1 MVAESH
7 RKRSF
12 RGIGRFHVGNL
23 MSKQIIGDEALS
35 AAPATDSS
43 GEAVVATDVPAAP
56 VQSKVR
62 ADGRVTRTPEAPDE
76 CRTDT
81 CTAIALGWQTAALYL
96 NTGASGSDEGA
107 DDLAPELSGRGSL
120 KAPRRA
126 AARQLGVGVMRLEP
140 LLAGVGLPLPV
151 IDQAGNLDSLTPT
164 EFKKRV
170 ADFNEV
176 AIEMLTAADYRV
188 GKGYTLGRKLAN
200 MAMTTPIYDP
210 QWTQAEVPDV
220 RQDLDKICGWI
231 DALRSVLPD
240 HAAKPVFDGI
250 DHWKA
255 WLVNPIRADKAPCQQ
270 ASDSPL
276 DADVLAV
283 VTTVLGL
290 QVRVWRGLLTGEKSA
305 LDFLSSKD
313 YVASAEQM
321 VTVYRRIVWGFVR
334 QWWRYLAAGT
344 TALTGIIAIPLI
356 FAQGTAGA
364 LGALVATLAAVGVTG
379 KTVSATLSR
388 TVGNV
393 AHSLMNAELDT
404 ASGMATT
411 GLPFGVNSDQLKPLT
426 PLKATTGLGPS

>member
-1 MVAESH
+1 
-7 RKRSF
+7 
-12 RGIGRFHVGNL
+12 
-23 MSKQIIGDEALS
+23 
-35 AAPATDSS
+35 
-43 GEAVVATDVPAAP
+43 
-56 VQSKVR
+56 
-62 ADGRVTRTPEAPDE
+62 
-76 CRTDT
+76 
-81 CTAIALGWQTAALYL
+81 
-96 NTGASGSDEGA
+96 
-107 DDLAPELSGRGSL
+107 
-120 KAPRRA
+120 
-126 AARQLGVGVMRLEP
+126 
-140 LLAGVGLPLPV
+140 
-151 IDQAGNLDSLTPT
+151 
-164 EFKKRV
+164 
-170 ADFNEV
+170 
-176 AIEMLTAADYRV
+176 
-188 GKGYTLGRKLAN
+188 
-200 MAMTTPIYDP
+200 MAMTTRIYNP

-240 HAAKPVFDGI
+240 HAAKPILDGI

-321 VTVYRRIVWGFVR
+321 VTVYRRIVWGFIR
-334 QWWRYLAAGT
+334 QWWRYLAAGAL
-344 TALTGIIAIPLI
+344 ALTGIIAILLI

-411 GLPFGVNSDQLKPLT
+411 VLPFGVNSDQLKPPT
-426 PLKATTGLGPS
+426 PSKATTGLRPS